1 MSWFLFILLS
11 VVSLGG
17 GLGVVVTRNV
27 VHAALFLL
35 VSLVAVAGLYLVLL
49 AEFLALV
56 QVLIYGGAIIIVLLF
71 AIMLTRTVEY
81 PRISDNRQ
89 WPLAA
94 VAALGL
100 LGVLVAAFMARP
112 LPDMVAET
120 HVQGP
125 PFADL
130 GNSLFT
136 RWAIPF
142 EVASL
147 VLLVALVGAI
157 IIARDSGEGQ

>member
-1 MSWFLFILLS
+1 MSWFLFILLA
-11 VVSLGG
+11 VMTLGG
-17 GLGVVVTRNV
+17 GLGVVLTRNV
-27 VHAALFLL
+27 VHAALALL
-35 VSLVAVAGLYLVLL
+35 LSLVAVAGVYLVLY

-71 AIMLTRTVEY
+71 AIMLTRGSEY

-94 VAALGL
+94 LAALGV
-100 LGVLVAAFMARP
+100 LGVLMASFLIDPVENSEAQSPAF
-112 LPDMVAET
+112 T
-120 HVQGP
+120 
-125 PFADL
+125 DL
-130 GNSLFT
+130 ANSLFT

-142 EVASL
+142 ELASL

-157 IIARDSGEGQ
+157 IIARTETDEG